1 MNFAS
6 RHVYAYDLSDEE
18 TISDNELE
26 EGMYLSD
33 SGGSGDDFG
42 FTTGL
47 KFARSVE
54 GAEQERGELALQR
67 CATPPPPSASPPPPA
82 VPPRTYRSKKTHV
95 RWTDDHAG
103 TGRGRQVRRADT
115 NILSVRFDKLKE
127 PSLMH
132 TGDAVM
138 CGHCQ
143 AVFSHLSVLTNQTG
157 DQGDDE
163 SKVWVCEFCSH
174 SNTVDLMAEEIPTEE
189 DVTYMLEP
197 ALLIKGA
204 IGGSGDKTPVVFC
217 IDVSGSMC
225 VTTEVR
231 ECLTLPT
238 IK

>member
-1 MNFAS
+1 M
-6 RHVYAYDLSDEE
+6 R
-18 TISDNELE
+18 IS
-26 EGMYLSD
+26 
-33 SGGSGDDFG
+33 
-42 FTTGL
+42 
-47 KFARSVE
+47 VI
-54 GAEQERGELALQR
+54 
-67 CATPPPPSASPPPPA
+67 
-82 VPPRTYRSKKTHV
+82 
-95 RWTDDHAG
+95 DHAG

>member
-95 RWTDDHAG
+95 RWTDG
-103 TGRGRQVRRADT
+103 
-115 NILSVRFDKLKE
+115 K
-127 PSLMH
+127 
-132 TGDAVM
+132 
-138 CGHCQ
+138 C
-143 AVFSHLSVLTNQTG
+143 
-157 DQGDDE
+157 
-163 SKVWVCEFCSH
+163 
-174 SNTVDLMAEEIPTEE
+174 
-189 DVTYMLEP
+189 
-197 ALLIKGA
+197 
-204 IGGSGDKTPVVFC
+204 
-217 IDVSGSMC
+217 
-225 VTTEVR
+225 
-231 ECLTLPT
+231 
-238 IK
+238 